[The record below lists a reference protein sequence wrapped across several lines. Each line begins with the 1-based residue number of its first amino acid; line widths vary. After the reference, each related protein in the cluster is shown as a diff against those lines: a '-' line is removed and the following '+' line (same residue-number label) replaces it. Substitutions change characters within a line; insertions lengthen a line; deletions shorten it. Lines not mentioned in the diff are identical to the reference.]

1 MKLTKLFTGLCTAV
15 LTAALALAVS
25 AADPI
30 VAWDFADF
38 GDTTL
43 YNEDGTP
50 AFSVNQATAVY
61 DSENA
66 CITADVT
73 GGDPFFNLPNRG
85 HFPAENSFI
94 RVKYY
99 LSGITDWSTSVYF
112 TTDTVSWSETGHWKG
127 FYDGDDDEWFEQTFI
142 MTECEAWAG
151 TITDVR
157 LDIFDNAYD
166 GQLAKVAYVAVF
178 ATEEDANSF
187 DYAAWQANGRPTTLA
202 PAAEETV
209 ADETVAEEAI
219 TDCESYA
226 NYASTKP
233 VIDGKIDAIWDTTAA
248 QESTYPGDRD
258 GEGISGYTKILWD
271 ENGLYYLAVVNDAT
285 TLMADNPA
293 GTDSVDFW
301 VSETLSDDAGYPL
314 DGDYQVSL
322 SPYDIIGDYYIGNA
336 DAPDSVIEHA
346 AVINGD
352 GTYILEISMPWMTP
366 DFTPEVGHIMGY
378 NASFNNDID
387 GDAARDS
394 WISWG
399 PWESQPY
406 WSDTMWLSQV
416 ELVKLEVESPAEEEV
431 PAEEAPAEEAPVEEE
446 PVEEAPTDEEEPI
459 EEIIVEEPVTV
470 EAKTVAESTEAEAE
484 EAVEEAAQ
492 TFDMGIIAAVS
503 AIVSLAGY
511 AVSKKR

>member
-30 VAWDFADF
+30 VAWDFADS

-61 DSENA
+61 DAENA

-157 LDIFDNAYD
+157 LDIFDNAYE

-202 PAAEETV
+202 PAA
-209 ADETVAEEAI
+209 DETIAEEA
-219 TDCESYA
+219 
-226 NYASTKP
+226 P
-233 VIDGKIDAIWDTTAA
+233 V
-248 QESTYPGDRD
+248 E
-258 GEGISGYTKILWD
+258 E
-271 ENGLYYLAVVNDAT
+271 
-285 TLMADNPA
+285 
-293 GTDSVDFW
+293 
-301 VSETLSDDAGYPL
+301 
-314 DGDYQVSL
+314 
-322 SPYDIIGDYYIGNA
+322 
-336 DAPDSVIEHA
+336 APV
-346 AVINGD
+346 
-352 GTYILEISMPWMTP
+352 
-366 DFTPEVGHIMGY
+366 
-378 NASFNNDID
+378 
-387 GDAARDS
+387 
-394 WISWG
+394 
-399 PWESQPY
+399 
-406 WSDTMWLSQV
+406 
-416 ELVKLEVESPAEEEV
+416 
-431 PAEEAPAEEAPVEEE
+431 EEAPAEEAPTPEEE
-446 PVEEAPTDEEEPI
+446 PV

-470 EAKTVAESTEAEAE
+470 EAKTAAEPTEAEAE
-484 EAVEEAAQ
+484 ETVEEAAQ